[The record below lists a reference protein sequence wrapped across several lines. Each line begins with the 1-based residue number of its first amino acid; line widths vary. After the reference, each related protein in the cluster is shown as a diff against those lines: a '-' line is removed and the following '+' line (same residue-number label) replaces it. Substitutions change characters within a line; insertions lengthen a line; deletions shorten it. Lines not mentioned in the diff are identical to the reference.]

1 VKALPVAVAVSLFFS
16 IGAPV
21 AAKDNKLAETGS
33 TKGLGALKRG
43 LDAMASAAVPPGQAN
58 RPVDPDRGD
67 DNASDRAIQM
77 VCTKD
82 TPAAQRSAICP
93 KPVSP

>member
-1 VKALPVAVAVSLFFS
+1 MKALPAAVAVSLFFP

-43 LDAMASAAVPPGQAN
+43 LDAMASAAVPGQAN

>member
-1 VKALPVAVAVSLFFS
+1 MKALPATVVASFLLS

-21 AAKDNKLAETGS
+21 AAKENKPQPDPKSL
-33 TKGLGALKRG
+33 GLLKKG
-43 LDAMASAAVPPGQAN
+43 LDAMAASAVPPGQSS
-58 RPVDPDRGD
+58 RPDDPDRGD

>member
-1 VKALPVAVAVSLFFS
+1 MKALPATVVASFLLCL
-16 IGAPV
+16 GAPV
-21 AAKDNKLAETGS
+21 AAKENKPAEPDPKS
-33 TKGLGALKRG
+33 LGVLKKG
-43 LDAMASAAVPPGQAN
+43 LDAMAAAAVPPGQSN
-58 RPVDPDRGD
+58 RPDDPDRGD